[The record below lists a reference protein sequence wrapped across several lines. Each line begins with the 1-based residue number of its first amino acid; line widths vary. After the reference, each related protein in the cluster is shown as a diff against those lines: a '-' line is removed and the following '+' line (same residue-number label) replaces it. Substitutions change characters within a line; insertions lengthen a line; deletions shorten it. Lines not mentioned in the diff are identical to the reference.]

1 MTIQGSL
8 DVLTVE
14 AAMGWAYAP
23 DRVGGGVVQ
32 AVLSCEII
40 GDALASEHRSDLAAV
55 GLGEGNCGFTIRF
68 YRQIEPI
75 YLPFV
80 SIKVDRGDIE
90 LPRTGQPGFV
100 EFFSA
105 LYRDHPS
112 AGRSRSVFGGL
123 WTDRTDAAALLNAKV
138 QIGQIADEPASV
150 VGELIHHGIA
160 IVSEA
165 GNDINPTKR
174 SDSALLE
181 KLAAILEEPRMLAV
195 LRSVFEDNPLVLSAE
210 ELRGCDTELVQP
222 SAEARH
228 PSPGECLVIVAPFAE
243 AEITVEIVRDG
254 HRLPEFTPAGVSR
267 WASPQPHAALE
278 LAVLQ
283 QGLITQYALPPGA
296 AAIIGPGTIYRLW
309 LRRWLGNGEAPLC
322 CGAVDAPGAG

>member
-1 MTIQGSL
+1 M
-8 DVLTVE
+8 
-14 AAMGWAYAP
+14 
-23 DRVGGGVVQ
+23 
-32 AVLSCEII
+32 
-40 GDALASEHRSDLAAV
+40 
-55 GLGEGNCGFTIRF
+55 
-68 YRQIEPI
+68 
-75 YLPFV
+75 
-80 SIKVDRGDIE
+80 
-90 LPRTGQPGFV
+90 PRTGQLGFV

-150 VGELIHHGIA
+150 VGGVIHHGIA
-160 IVSEA
+160 IVSET

-181 KLAAILEEPRMLAV
+181 QLAAILEEPRMLAV
-195 LRSVFEDNPLVLSAE
+195 LRSVFEDNLLVLSAE

-243 AEITVEIVRDG
+243 AEITVEIVRDS
-254 HRLPEFTPAGVSR
+254 HLLPEFTPAGS
-267 WASPQPHAALE
+267 ALAALSRMRR
-278 LAVLQ
+278 AGAAQ
-283 QGLITQYALPPGA
+283 QGLMASIRCPLAQPPLSVQARFIASA
-296 AAIIGPGTIYRLW
+296 AEMARK
-309 LRRWLGNGEAPLC
+309 R
-322 CGAVDAPGAG
+322 